1 MRAIL
6 LWAIAALAAAG
17 VAGHA
22 AGSMAM
28 DIGGWPKLGF
38 ETEVN
43 LEYDFLKPDHAPAGG
58 ALNVQAE
65 NETLLEFDDNWSI
78 SNLLTLEP
86 GQNLEPGRYGFLEDH
101 ELFVEELFGRWNNQL
116 VNVRF
121 GKFAQNFAR
130 AWYLT
135 PGLYGQDFVGDYAIA
150 ETLGLDAQFDLG
162 FPSFGLHQI
171 TISSFM
177 QDSTFFSES
186 LFHDRGRLTYADG
199 GPGNT
204 LGLHSFS
211 ITYDATNLP
220 IATDVEANYQ
230 LSFVSLGRGS
240 DGQADEH
247 RFAASFDANIPL
259 RGGTIA
265 QTLEGRFEELRLFA
279 EGVHYDDADGFR
291 GHGRNYLTGATE
303 FVHGPWVFDLTA
315 TERWLTGPGLHDYD
329 SLQSIAI
336 GYALP
341 SDTTVA
347 IGAGRERV
355 AGENGFL
362 VGISISQTLTICD
375 RCLIRGRHY

>member
-1 MRAIL
+1 MRNFNG
-6 LWAIAALAAAG
+6 WALAALVGACAPSFADG
-17 VAGHA
+17 
-22 AGSMAM
+22 MAM
-28 DIGGWPKLGF
+28 DVGGWPKIGF

-43 LEYDFLKPDHAPAGG
+43 LEYDVFKGDRERIGS
-58 ALNVQAE
+58 ALNLQAE
-65 NETLLEFDDNWSI
+65 HQTLLEFDDNWSI

-86 GQNLEPGRYGFLEDH
+86 GEDPESGKTKFLENH

-150 ETLGLDAQFDLG
+150 ETLGIDGQFDLG

-171 TISSFM
+171 TV
-177 QDSTFFSES
+177 STFMDDTTFLSES
-186 LFHDRGRLTYADG
+186 LFHDRGRLAYDDG

-204 LGLHSFS
+204 RGLHSFG

-220 IATDVEANYQ
+220 IAKNVEANYQ
-230 LSFVSLGRGS
+230 LSFVSLGAGK
-240 DGQADEH
+240 GTEADEH
-247 RFAASFDANIPL
+247 RFAASFDVNIPL
-259 RGGTIA
+259 NGGTIA
-265 QTLEGRFEELRLFA
+265 QTLQGRFEELRLFA
-279 EGVHYDDADGFR
+279 EGVHFDSADGFN

-303 FVHGPWVFDLTA
+303 FVHGPWVVDLTA
-315 TERWLTGPGLHDYD
+315 TERWSNGPGLHDYD
-329 SLQSIAI
+329 SLQSVAL

-347 IGAGRERV
+347 IGMARERA
-355 AGENGFL
+355 AGESGVYF
-362 VGISISQTLTICD
+362 GISLSQTLTICD